1 MQNVVF
7 NMSEIIERLKYR
19 KGYESDADLARDLG
33 VHPKKLGVW
42 KLRNTVPLEELT
54 TFCMHNDYSLEWALT
69 GSRDIQAKP
78 AINDPRP
85 AYAMFTSDTEMQEIV
100 TLLQKRVPELKG
112 NVLKILK
119 AKAGLKEALS
129 EMGLKEGDWF

>member
-7 NMSEIIERLKYR
+7 NMSEIIERLKSC

-33 VHPKKLGVW
+33 VPPKKLGVW

-54 TFCMHNDYSLEWALT
+54 TFCRHNNCSLEWALT
-69 GSRDIQAKP
+69 GSHSAQAKTSVD
-78 AINDPRP
+78 DPRP
-85 AYAMFTSDTEMQEIV
+85 TYAMFGTDTEMQEIV
-100 TLLQKRVPELKG
+100 DLLQKRVPELKG

-119 AKAGLKEALS
+119 AKAGLKDALN